1 MSEEIKDSTQLDII
15 SKLEIKMKDKVDE
28 EDRLFGDYRKG
39 SILNEEITKEQ
50 AAQDDAVLDLIGISG
65 LLDEVLDAGKYIQT
79 SLIPPPPLKI
89 GGYNSQI
96 KMLTRTYKETSHT
109 T

>member
-1 MSEEIKDSTQLDII
+1 MLMSEEIKDSTQLDII

-79 SLIPPPPLKI
+79 SLIPPPP
-89 GGYNSQI
+89 
-96 KMLTRTYKETSHT
+96 
-109 T
+109 